1 MMIMSHLIPK
11 PKAKAQIFT
20 TDIISKVSTMLF
32 QVTIMKGDKSQA
44 SQDTIKLKMITAF
57 IRTEKVPQSIR
68 HHLLPRLQK
77 PQDLSTMFQT

>member
-20 TDIISKVSTMLF
+20 NDIISKVSTMLF
-32 QVTIMKGDKSQA
+32 QVTIMKGDK

-68 HHLLPRLQK
+68 HHLQPRLQK